1 MALVKSVLSSQAI
14 YPLTALE
21 VPAEPLQA
29 IIKLIRSFF
38 WAGNESATGGKC
50 KVNWTAVCRPT
61 YLGGLGILNMDKFA
75 RALRLRWP
83 WLAWTSPEKPWVGLE
98 DPCNKEDMELFASL
112 TKVTIGDGNK
122 ASFWNDPWADGLC
135 PKCIAPS
142 IYAISKRKT
151 WNVRKSINNEAWI
164 LHLDISAGLSVQNL
178 HEFTLLWQHTSQI
191 TLQDDV
197 PDSIVWKLT
206 ANGAYSCSSAYKAQF
221 AGTIRSSMEA
231 VVWKAWAPPKCKLF
245 SWLIIQNRVWTA
257 DRLVRRGWPN
267 GRICPLCHCH
277 DESAAHLIFK

>member
-1 MALVKSVLSSQAI
+1 MAPNHAEVSNLAHILNNFGNVTGLFTNFEKSLVAPIRCNEVDLIHVLQHLPATTTTFPMKYLGLPLAVKRLKRSHFQYIEDKAAARLAPLYGRYFKNAGRMALVKSVLSSQAI

-38 WAGNESATGGKC
+38 WAGNESATDGKC

-83 WLAWTSPEKPWVGLE
+83 WLAWTSPEKPWVGME
-98 DPCNKEDMELFASL
+98 DPCNKEDLELFASL
-112 TKVTIGDGNK
+112 TKVNIGDGNK

-178 HEFTLLWQHTSQI
+178 H
-191 TLQDDV
+191 
-197 PDSIVWKLT
+197 
-206 ANGAYSCSSAYKAQF
+206 
-221 AGTIRSSMEA
+221 
-231 VVWKAWAPPKCKLF
+231 
-245 SWLIIQNRVWTA
+245 
-257 DRLVRRGWPN
+257 
-267 GRICPLCHCH
+267 
-277 DESAAHLIFK
+277 

>member
-1 MALVKSVLSSQAI
+1 
-14 YPLTALE
+14 
-21 VPAEPLQA
+21 
-29 IIKLIRSFF
+29 
-38 WAGNESATGGKC
+38 
-50 KVNWTAVCRPT
+50 
-61 YLGGLGILNMDKFA
+61 MDKFA

-83 WLAWTSPEKPWVGLE
+83 WLAWTSPEKPWVGME

-197 PDSIVWKLT
+197 PNSIVWKLT

-221 AGTIRSSMEA
+221 AGTIRLSMEA

-245 SWLIIQNRVWTA
+245 SWLIIQNWVWMA
-257 DRLVRRGWPN
+257 DRLARRGWPN
-267 GRICPLCHCH
+267 GRNCPLCRCH
-277 DESAAHLIFK
+277 DESAAHLIFKCRLSVRLWTMIMDWLRIHDFDPA